1 MDLIELPLDKFF
13 VGLSLRY
20 TLCDRAGQMLLA
32 KGQRIESK
40 QQLEAIKARLH
51 VYVEMDQSDEGERM
65 MMSGLT
71 AMDRA
76 GAPIKDFSR
85 FLNIRQTTE
94 EEKVTG
100 TVVQRW
106 GDLESGLAGAL
117 SAIKS
122 THDLGSRIVK
132 LERQMSRL
140 LAENANGAQ
149 YLLINRAVTH
159 FGGYSVLHSLLCAT
173 LVSKL
178 SDQFGFTDDQ
188 RQSLACAAL
197 TMNVAMTQLQD
208 QLAMQKNAPNAAQ
221 RSAIESH
228 SADGKKILEEVGVT
242 DKDWLTIVAL
252 HHAELGNTG
261 DFAEW
266 PELKRMVKIL
276 QTVDRYTAS
285 ISPRKSRAGRIARD
299 SARSVV
305 VQAAAGSKH
314 DEVGTALVGML
325 GFCPPGTFVKL
336 ANGETA
342 VVMRRG
348 KNPMEPWVASVL
360 NRHDHAIAEP
370 SLRDTSR
377 EGFGVV
383 ATLSATEVRVTLNPE
398 LMMKLIPK

>member
-20 TLCDRAGQMLLA
+20 TLCDRAGQILLA
-32 KGQRIESK
+32 KGQKIESR
-40 QQLEAIKARLH
+40 QQLEAIKSRQH

-94 EEKVTG
+94 VEKVTG

-106 GDLESGLAGAL
+106 GDLESGLTGAL
-117 SAIKS
+117 AGLKS
-122 THDLGSRIVK
+122 SNDFIGRIGK
-132 LERQMSRL
+132 LEHQMSQL

-149 YLLINRAVTH
+149 FLLINRAVTH

-173 LVSKL
+173 LVSRL
-178 SDQFGFTDDQ
+178 SELFGLSDDQ
-188 RQSLACAAL
+188 RQSLAYAAL
-197 TMNVAMTQLQD
+197 TMNVAMTHLQD
-208 QLAMQKNAPNAAQ
+208 QLALQKNPPDAFQ

-228 SADGKKILEEVGVT
+228 SADGKKMLEEAGVT

-252 HHAELGNTG
+252 HHTALGDAS

-266 PELKRMVKIL
+266 PVLKTMVKIL

-299 SARSVV
+299 SARTVIA
-305 VQAAAGSKH
+305 QAAAGAKH
-314 DEVGTALVGML
+314 DEVGAALVGML
-325 GFCPPGTFVKL
+325 GLCPPGTFVKL

-348 KNPMEPWVASVL
+348 KKPMEPWVASVL

-370 SLRDTSR
+370 SVRDTSR
-377 EGFGVV
+377 EEFAVT
-383 ATLSATEVRVTLNPE
+383 ATLSAIEVRVNLNPE
-398 LMMKLIPK
+398 LMIKLIPK